1 MQNARQLL
9 PLFWH
14 RSTKR
19 DNDFRAAE
27 DVGAKRIIKDVQR
40 GLSRAP
46 MSVRLTPH
54 VNVLSVIDWRKPM
67 GIPARK
73 QFIPLGSTS
82 QENQPKLRLDSLSE
96 RDDSPVRGLVH

>member
-1 MQNARQLL
+1 MHGSFTI
-9 PLFWH
+9 FWH

-27 DVGAKRIIKDVQR
+27 DVGAKRIIKNVQR
-40 GLSRAP
+40 GLSRGP

-54 VNVLSVIDWRKPM
+54 VLSVIDWRKPM
-67 GIPARK
+67 EDPARK
-73 QFIPLGSTS
+73 QFIPLASTS
-82 QENQPKLRLDSLSE
+82 QEDHPKLRLDSLSE